1 MSFRPTGGSGEIC
14 LIHLADPS
22 AASSVPA
29 RDDISDGIFADSRKK
44 ICRIKNVSYLC
55 SPEINSGSSL
65 KFAFGEY
72 KADKGGEKE
81 FTFVND

>member
-1 MSFRPTGGSGEIC
+1 MTYQLVFLQI
-14 LIHLADPS
+14 
-22 AASSVPA
+22 VV
-29 RDDISDGIFADSRKK
+29 KK